1 MSNTDTT
8 TITRHDA
15 FATLGTPLL
24 STTSAQEA
32 LEAGGLAGWNVRK
45 APVFATDPIS
55 GQTIE
60 MPDRRSVIFDR
71 PDGGLGYLG
80 DVGRQHTTI
89 QNEEQIEVM
98 NLFATEAGATFE
110 TAGIARGGRKVF
122 VTMKLPGH
130 YRIGGTDLVDNY
142 VAGLN
147 SHDGSAFKLMVTP
160 LRFACMN
167 MLNVALPGASQLIT
181 VRHTR
186 AASAKLREEVLAMLD
201 QTFIYLD
208 EFQATAERL
217 AATDLSIDRFQEI
230 IEREFGAGEEAS
242 AAAITRAEN
251 RTGEMLSLFSQSAS
265 NSGIRDTAWA
275 GFNALT
281 EWSDHFAPTRGDD
294 PDASR
299 AERAIYDPAFKNR
312 ALDIMLGVA
321 A

>member
-32 LEAGGLAGWNVRK
+32 LEAGGLANWNVRK

-71 PDGGLGYLG
+71 PDGKLGYLG

-98 NLFATEAGATFE
+98 NMFATEAGATFE

-130 YRIGGTDLVDNY
+130 
-142 VAGLN
+142 
-147 SHDGSAFKLMVTP
+147 
-160 LRFACMN
+160 
-167 MLNVALPGASQLIT
+167 
-181 VRHTR
+181 
-186 AASAKLREEVLAMLD
+186 
-201 QTFIYLD
+201 YLD

-242 AAAITRAEN
+242 ARVMAAAEN
-251 RTGEMLSLFSQSAS
+251 RTGEMLSLFSQSAT
-265 NSGIRDTAWA
+265 NSGIRETAWA

-312 ALDIMLGVA
+312 ALDIMLA